1 MLKNNKYQLLSLLSL
16 VGLVVG
22 LFIGGSNW
30 QPIAPGLPDAGPA
43 LTWFGQ
49 IAKLIFT
56 GLGVIIFGRLV
67 SITFLARPDS
77 LTKSLSRIS
86 VLANLWA
93 VVAILTAIAQM
104 SYVLGLNYQ
113 QIFSSGVIS
122 TYIFDLTSSRGYVIS
137 AVIAI
142 AIAVIAIFVR
152 NENTL
157 FLLVVL
163 TGAAIAT
170 PLLNSHAASLGDHSM
185 ALTSSVVH
193 GIAVS
198 AWVGTLIAV
207 IPQIKAGDSPVVNRF
222 GALAKWSVI
231 ALSLSGLAAT
241 YTRLDSPA
249 DFYQTGYGQL
259 VLIKVTL
266 FIMAVSLAGKIR
278 SALAKNISLT
288 KFLTFELAFLA
299 TAIGFG
305 VALQNT
311 ALSRESLPLPTAAE
325 EILGFEFPPPPSIAN
340 YAFGWH
346 PEWVMLTLAITGL
359 AMYLYAVRKLRL
371 NEVSWPIGRTISF
384 LIGISLLIWASSSG
398 IAKYAMISF
407 SAHMI
412 QHMVLSMIAP
422 IFLVL
427 SAPIT
432 LALRTLPINSDSAQ
446 RNARDWLLAIVHSSY
461 SRRVTNP
468 ISVLI
473 IFTFGLYAVYFTPLF
488 ANLMRSHTG
497 HVFMEMHFLL
507 SGFLFAFV
515 TVGVDPAPR
524 VVPHWAKLMMVLIA
538 LGLHTFFALAIMQST
553 TPIGVDWYGQVQPPW
568 MFNLLKD
575 SYAAGGVAWAIG
587 EVPTLI
593 LAIIVV
599 YQWARSDTKLATR
612 LDRAAQRDGDAEL
625 NSYNEKLARLN
636 KTQNTERD

>member
-1 MLKNNKYQLLSLLSL
+1 LLKNNKYQLLSLLSL

-67 SITFLARPDS
+67 SITFLTRPDS

-311 ALSRESLPLPTAAE
+311 ALSRQSLPLPTAAE

-346 PEWVMLTLAITGL
+346 PEWVVNSGDN
-359 AMYLYAVRKLRL
+359 R
-371 NEVSWPIGRTISF
+371 ISD
-384 LIGISLLIWASSSG
+384 
-398 IAKYAMISF
+398 
-407 SAHMI
+407 
-412 QHMVLSMIAP
+412 V
-422 IFLVL
+422 
-427 SAPIT
+427 
-432 LALRTLPINSDSAQ
+432 
-446 RNARDWLLAIVHSSY
+446 
-461 SRRVTNP
+461 
-468 ISVLI
+468 
-473 IFTFGLYAVYFTPLF
+473 PLCC
-488 ANLMRSHTG
+488 
-497 HVFMEMHFLL
+497 
-507 SGFLFAFV
+507 
-515 TVGVDPAPR
+515 
-524 VVPHWAKLMMVLIA
+524 
-538 LGLHTFFALAIMQST
+538 
-553 TPIGVDWYGQVQPPW
+553 
-568 MFNLLKD
+568 
-575 SYAAGGVAWAIG
+575 
-587 EVPTLI
+587 
-593 LAIIVV
+593 
-599 YQWARSDTKLATR
+599 
-612 LDRAAQRDGDAEL
+612 
-625 NSYNEKLARLN
+625 
-636 KTQNTERD
+636 

>member
-1 MLKNNKYQLLSLLSL
+1 LLKDNKYQLLSLLSL
-16 VGLVVG
+16 AGLVVG

-30 QPIAPGLPDAGPA
+30 KPIAPGLPDAGPA
-43 LTWFGQ
+43 ITWFGQ
-49 IAKLIFT
+49 IAKLVFT
-56 GLGVIIFGRLV
+56 GLGIIIFGRLLA
-67 SITFLARPDS
+67 ITFLVRADNFA
-77 LTKSLSRIS
+77 KSLSRIS
-86 VLANLWA
+86 LLTNIWA
-93 VVAILTAIAQM
+93 VVALLTAVAQM
-104 SYVLGLNYQ
+104 SYVLGLD
-113 QIFSSGVIS
+113 ISRTLSSGVIS
-122 TYIFDLTSSRGYVIS
+122 TYIFDLTSARGYVIS

-142 AIAVIAIFVR
+142 VIAVVALFAR

-157 FLLVVL
+157 FLLVAL
-163 TGAAIAT
+163 AGAAIAT

-207 IPQIKAGDSPVVNRF
+207 TPYIKTGNSKVVTRF
-222 GALAKWSVI
+222 GSIAKWSVI
-231 ALSLSGLAAT
+231 ALSISGLAAT
-241 YTRLDSPA
+241 YTRLDSAA

-266 FIMAVSLAGKIR
+266 FIFAVAIAGKIR
-278 SALAKNISLT
+278 NLLAKNISVT
-288 KFLTFELAFLA
+288 KFLSFELAFLA

-311 ALSRESLPLPTAAE
+311 ALSRQSLPLPTAAE
-325 EILGFEFPPPPSIAN
+325 EILGFEFPPAPSIAN

-359 AMYLYAVRKLRL
+359 AMYLYAVRKLKL
-371 NEVSWPIGRTISF
+371 NNVSWPIGRTISF

-398 IAKYAMISF
+398 VAKYAMVSF

-432 LALRTLPINSDSAQ
+432 LALRALPTNQDPTE
-446 RNARDWLLAIVHSSY
+446 RNARDWVLAIVHSKY
-461 SRRVTNP
+461 SRRITNP
-468 ISVLI
+468 ISVLA
-473 IFTFGLYAVYFTPLF
+473 IFTVGLYAVYFTPLF
-488 ANLMRSHTG
+488 ANLMSSHTG
-497 HVFMEMHFLL
+497 HVLMEIHFLL

-524 VVPHWAKLMMVLIA
+524 QIPHYAKLMMVLIA

-553 TPIGVDWYGQVQPPW
+553 TPIGVDWYSQVQPPW

-575 SYAAGGVAWAIG
+575 SYAGGGVAWAIG

-599 YQWARSDTKLATR
+599 IQWAKSDTRLATR
-612 LDRAAQRDGDAEL
+612 MDRAAQRDGDQEL
-625 NSYNEKLARLN
+625 IAYNERLARLN
-636 KTQNTERD
+636 KMDQAD